1 MKESVTIQVRIDP
14 ELKDNAQNLYESMG
28 ISISEAIRIFLS
40 QSVKEQR
47 IPFTPSGRKRKIEM
61 KAAGILSF
69 YAKSSAREGEREA
82 WVTSLANSES
92 IKYERSRVIKSSG
105 EIKDI

>member
-1 MKESVTIQVRIDP
+1 MKETVTIQVRMDP
-14 ELKDNAQNLYESMG
+14 ELKDNAHILYESMG

-47 IPFTPSGRKRKIEM
+47 IPFTPSGRKQKIEM

-69 YAKSSAREGEREA
+69 YAKPSAREGEREA
-82 WVTSLANSES
+82 WISSLANSES
-92 IKYERSRVIKSSG
+92 IKYERSRAMKSNS

>member
-1 MKESVTIQVRIDP
+1 MKDSVTIQVRMDP
-14 ELKDNAQNLYESMG
+14 ELKENAQILYESMG

-69 YAKSSAREGEREA
+69 YAKSSARESEREA
-82 WVTSLANSES
+82 WVTSQASSES
-92 IKYERSRVIKSSG
+92 IKYERSRTIKSSG